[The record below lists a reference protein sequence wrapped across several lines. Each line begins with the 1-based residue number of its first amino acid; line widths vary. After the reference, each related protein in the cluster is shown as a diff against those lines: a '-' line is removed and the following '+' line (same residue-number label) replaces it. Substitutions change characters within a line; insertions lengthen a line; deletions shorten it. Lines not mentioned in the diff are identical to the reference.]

1 MEAEYLRTLAAQG
14 CGGVRLV
21 VQDVR
26 CDDGIVQCTVMSE
39 KVERFIGA
47 IGQAMVVNK
56 LSQRGLATRCGV
68 TIGAITKYLRGEVE
82 PDNVSFG
89 VQRRLAEALG
99 VTIDSLWNY
108 YETGEYHSAVTV
120 RDIESWLRSEAGQ
133 EDLPVLMSSLQEAG
147 TRWLKERGEG
157 GQCNESAAGVATRAE
172 VTVQRYTWPRE
183 ELAAAAVSERMLER
197 LGLTEEVLDALEAG
211 VYDDD
216 VVEAFSVACNYEES
230 AVREAF
236 EGRRPV
242 TE

>member
-1 MEAEYLRTLAAQG
+1 
-14 CGGVRLV
+14 
-21 VQDVR
+21 
-26 CDDGIVQCTVMSE
+26 MSE
-39 KVERFIGA
+39 RVERFIGA

-56 LSQRGLATRCGV
+56 LSQRGLAARCGV

-108 YETGEYHSAVTV
+108 YETGAYHSAVTV

-147 TRWLKERGEG
+147 TRWLEEKGEG
-157 GQCNESAAGVATRAE
+157 GRCHGSAAGVESGAE
-172 VTVQRYTWPRE
+172 VVVQRYTWPRE
-183 ELAAAAVSERMLER
+183 ELAAAEVSERMLKR
-197 LGLTEEVLDALEAG
+197 LGLTEEVLDALELG
-211 VYDDD
+211 EYDDE
-216 VVEAFSVACNYEES
+216 VVEAFSVACNYEEA

-236 EGRRPV
+236 EGQRAV
-242 TE
+242 EG